1 MAMKKRGMIFALGV
15 AVLLSGCVSVEEIKQ
30 EADAGNVEAQYNFAM
45 ILLKKNRAKHGNEIE
60 KYLMMA
66 TYARYLPAACVLA
79 SNILTER
86 KGEKAELLLR
96 AYDVIFAGVADS
108 PDIEKVS
115 SFLKRSC
122 PGYMIGYIRYL
133 DTAGY
138 GEAATRLRDSIL
150 TDSGKYGFQDFDE
163 KELRGIKTSCEI
175 AKEKER
181 LAEERQKRFAEE
193 RQKRLAEEEQ
203 KRLEKERQKRL
214 AEEEQKRLAEEK
226 QKRLA
231 EEKQKRLVEEK
242 RLAEE
247 QKKFK
252 FPYTDI
258 TNQHIKFYKHI
269 SSGISLKWFV
279 REMGRSGVNFANE
292 KMKYVGIQLRISGGP
307 DVEFFF
313 GTETLLSR
321 REWEKVIWGAD
332 KNSAIPKGGL
342 VACRITLPADR
353 VTAKDV
359 IEKYDREFPGTKYS
373 QSIKN
378 SLSEEV
384 VTSRIVMKKN
394 VKNITDILES
404 ESVRIE
410 IVHQELE
417 VEFLDKQNGLVVS
430 ELNADEKEIIEKSLR
445 SGKIQL
451 SEDRKITVTI
461 TDKILEKYFIDITDD
476 VLEKARKAE
485 EQARQRMA
493 EKTLD
498 F

>member
-1 MAMKKRGMIFALGV
+1 M
-15 AVLLSGCVSVEEIKQ
+15 E
-30 EADAGNVEAQYNFAM
+30 
-45 ILLKKNRAKHGNEIE
+45 
-60 KYLMMA
+60 
-66 TYARYLPAACVLA
+66 
-79 SNILTER
+79 
-86 KGEKAELLLR
+86 
-96 AYDVIFAGVADS
+96 
-108 PDIEKVS
+108 
-115 SFLKRSC
+115 
-122 PGYMIGYIRYL
+122 
-133 DTAGY
+133 
-138 GEAATRLRDSIL
+138 
-150 TDSGKYGFQDFDE
+150 
-163 KELRGIKTSCEI
+163 
-175 AKEKER
+175 
-181 LAEERQKRFAEE
+181 
-193 RQKRLAEEEQ
+193 
-203 KRLEKERQKRL
+203 
-214 AEEEQKRLAEEK
+214 
-226 QKRLA
+226 
-231 EEKQKRLVEEK
+231 
-242 RLAEE
+242 
-247 QKKFK
+247 
-252 FPYTDI
+252 
-258 TNQHIKFYKHI
+258 
-269 SSGISLKWFV
+269 WFV
-279 REMGRSGVNFANE
+279 REIKGEVGFANE
-292 KMKYVGIQLRISGGP
+292 KMKYVGILLRRFSWP

-321 REWEKVIWGAD
+321 REWEGGIWGSD
-332 KNSAIPKGGL
+332 KNFAIPKGGL
-342 VACRITLPADR
+342 VACRITLPAER

-378 SLSEEV
+378 NISEEAV
-384 VTSRIVMKKN
+384 RRIVMKKN

-461 TDKILEKYFIDITDD
+461 TDKILEKYFIGITDD

>member
-1 MAMKKRGMIFALGV
+1 MAMKKKGMIFALGV
-15 AVLLSGCVSVEEIKQ
+15 AVLLCGCVSVEEIKQ

-45 ILLKKNRAKHGNEIE
+45 ILLKENRTKHRNEIE
-60 KYLMMA
+60 KYLTMA

-96 AYDVIFAGVADS
+96 AYDVIFSGVADS

-181 LAEERQKRFAEE
+181 LAEERQKR
-193 RQKRLAEEEQ
+193 LAE
-203 KRLEKERQKRL
+203 ERQKRL

-269 SSGISLKWFV
+269 SSGISLEWFV
-279 REMGRSGVNFANE
+279 REIKGEVGFANE
-292 KMKYVGIQLRISGGP
+292 KMKYVGILLRRFSWP

-321 REWEKVIWGAD
+321 REWEGGIWGSD
-332 KNSAIPKGGL
+332 KNFAIPKGGL
-342 VACRITLPADR
+342 VACRITLPAER

-378 SLSEEV
+378 NISEEAV
-384 VTSRIVMKKN
+384 RRIVMKKN

-461 TDKILEKYFIDITDD
+461 TDKILEKYFIGITDD

>member
-1 MAMKKRGMIFALGV
+1 MAMKKKGMIFALGV
-15 AVLLSGCVSVEEIKQ
+15 AVLLCGCVSVEEIKQ

-45 ILLKKNRAKHGNEIE
+45 ILLKENRTKHRNEIE
-60 KYLMMA
+60 KYLTMA

-96 AYDVIFAGVADS
+96 AYDVIFSGVADS

-181 LAEERQKRFAEE
+181 LAEERQKR
-193 RQKRLAEEEQ
+193 LAE
-203 KRLEKERQKRL
+203 ERQKRL

-269 SSGISLKWFV
+269 SSGISLEWFV
-279 REMGRSGVNFANE
+279 REIKGEVGFANE
-292 KMKYVGIQLRISGGP
+292 KMKYVGILLRRFSWP

-321 REWEKVIWGAD
+321 REWEGGIWGSD
-332 KNSAIPKGGL
+332 KNFAIPKGGL
-342 VACRITLPADR
+342 VACRITLPAER

-359 IEKYDREFPGTKYS
+359 IEKYDREFSGTKYS

-378 SLSEEV
+378 NISEEAV
-384 VTSRIVMKKN
+384 RRIVMKKN

-461 TDKILEKYFIDITDD
+461 TDKILEKYFIGITDD

>member
-60 KYLMMA
+60 KYLTMA

-96 AYDVIFAGVADS
+96 AYDVIFSGVADS

-181 LAEERQKRFAEE
+181 LAEERQKR
-193 RQKRLAEEEQ
+193 LAE
-203 KRLEKERQKRL
+203 ERQKRL

-226 QKRLA
+226 QKRLAEEEQKRLA

-269 SSGISLKWFV
+269 SSGISLEWFV
-279 REMGRSGVNFANE
+279 REIKGEVGFANE
-292 KMKYVGIQLRISGGP
+292 KMKYVGIQLRRFSWP

-321 REWEKVIWGAD
+321 REWENFIFAWRTD

-342 VACRITLPADR
+342 VACRITLPAER

-378 SLSEEV
+378 NISEEAV
-384 VTSRIVMKKN
+384 RRIVMKKN

-410 IVHQELE
+410 IIHQELE

-451 SEDRKITVTI
+451 SEDREITVTI
-461 TDKILEKYFIDITDD
+461 TDKILEKYFIGIADD

-485 EQARQRMA
+485 EQARRRMA